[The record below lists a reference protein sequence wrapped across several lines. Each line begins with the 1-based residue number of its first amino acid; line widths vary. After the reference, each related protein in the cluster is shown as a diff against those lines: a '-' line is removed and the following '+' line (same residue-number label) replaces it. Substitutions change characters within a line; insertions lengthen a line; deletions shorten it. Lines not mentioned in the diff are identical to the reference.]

1 MKFEIFFSKFK
12 MVSLPSRLQS
22 PDLLNETE
30 QKNLEDIY
38 IINIQKA
45 LYDVK
50 LTSLKQC
57 IQK

>member
-1 MKFEIFFSKFK
+1 